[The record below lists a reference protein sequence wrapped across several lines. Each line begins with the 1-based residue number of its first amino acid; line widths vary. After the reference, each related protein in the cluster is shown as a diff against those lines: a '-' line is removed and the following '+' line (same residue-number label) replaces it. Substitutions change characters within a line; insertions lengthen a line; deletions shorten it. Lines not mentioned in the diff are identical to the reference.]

1 MTTTYMIME
10 DMVKQ
15 LNPAGSCFYANSL
28 PRAALSKK
36 IKEIIINKKKKKETG
51 SSSNKRKVMRRRGG
65 Y

>member
-10 DMVKQ
+10 DRVKQ

-36 IKEIIINKKKKKETG
+36 IKEIIINKKKNKEVIRAKQT
-51 SSSNKRKVMRRRGG
+51 KFYTKMCQRT
-65 Y
+65 